1 MQQRAWQFVILK
13 SEKSKMKI
21 QRKGGVIKLR
31 PEKYQEYKDYHA
43 NVWPGVLKQ
52 LEGRSYFLWHFETL
66 RFK

>member
-1 MQQRAWQFVILK
+1 
-13 SEKSKMKI
+13 MKI

-52 LEGRSYFLWHFETL
+52 LEGRSYFL
-66 RFK
+66 

>member
-1 MQQRAWQFVILK
+1 MTWFVRLK
-13 SEKSKMKI
+13 CEKSKMKI

-52 LEGRSYFLWHFETL
+52 LEGGSSFILNVF
-66 RFK
+66 